1 MKKKITVLICFLVCL
16 FNNYAATDPRADSLE
31 ITRCRLNVNLA
42 DFAGKTMYAY
52 SELTVKSKLNS
63 ASHIRLD
70 LLKLTVDSVKAG
82 NVAAAYT
89 YNDSV
94 LAVQFPV
101 VLNAG
106 DSSVL
111 TIYYHGKPVQMPGDF
126 GGFYW
131 TNQYAFNI
139 GVSFLEDNHS
149 YGRVWFPCFD
159 NFVTRSLYEFYV
171 TTDTTRKALCNGLLQ
186 NTVNNGNGTQTWHW
200 KLGQT
205 IPSYLASV
213 TVSDYQLLNDTVV
226 GINGTLPVTLAARAA
241 DTTALKNSFL
251 HLKDA
256 FHIFENLFGPYS
268 FDRVG
273 YCAVPFNAG
282 AMEHA
287 TNISYMLG
295 MITGNLTYETTM
307 AHELSHHW
315 FGDLATCEEASEMW
329 LNEGWAVYCEHL
341 FLENLYNDSTAKDAI
356 RKNHEGVLRKAHID
370 DGAYYAVSGVP
381 SPQTYGRTVYDKGAE
396 VAHTLR
402 HYTNDA
408 NFFNCMKS
416 YFSLYSFTHVNSE
429 TLRDFLS
436 QCSSVD
442 YTHAFDDWVF
452 QPGFLHFS
460 LGSVKTEQTSLVNFR
475 TQLSIRQKLNH
486 AQHYGTLVPVTVT
499 YFDSLWNRIDE
510 VVYATGECTMH
521 ERNFTNFKP
530 VYVALDFHERMQDAI
545 TDEWKVLTNTGTFDF
560 GTAKAKLTVTA
571 VSDSV
576 LVRVEHNWVAPDP
589 LQTPVAGLHLH
600 DYRYWTIDGLFDTTR
615 LKADIRFDFNGTTN
629 QNNGYLDNT
638 FITTSED
645 SLVMLYR
652 PDAESEW
659 QLADSFKVNTLGSAL
674 NKVGYVTVYGL
685 QKGQYSLAIRNPNV
699 PDTVITIAPCIYS
712 SVENATKSD
721 VAFQLYPNPANDA
734 VRAEFTK
741 GDFESLLLT
750 DIQGRAM
757 YAVAVNNEETAKT
770 LSLHNLAKGFYFVS
784 LKKAGSKQF
793 VTQKLIKQ

>member
-1 MKKKITVLICFLVCL
+1 MFAGFT
-16 FNNYAATDPRADSLE
+16 ATDPRADSLE
-31 ITRCRLNVNLA
+31 ITRCRLNINLT
-42 DFAGKTMYAY
+42 DFAGKIMYGEAA
-52 SELTVKSKLNS
+52 LTVKSRVN
-63 ASHIRLD
+63 AVNFIRLD
-70 LLKLTVDSVKAG
+70 LLKLTVDSVKVG
-82 NVAAAYT
+82 NALATYT

-94 LAVQFPV
+94 LAVQFPAA
-101 VLNAG
+101 LNTG
-106 DSSVL
+106 DSSL
-111 TIYYHGKPVQMPGDF
+111 LHIYYHGKPVQMPGDF

-131 TNQYAFNI
+131 NSQYAFNI
-139 GVSFLEDNHS
+139 GVSFLENNHS

-159 NFVTRSLYEFYV
+159 NFVTRSLYEFFV

-200 KLGQT
+200 KLNQT

-213 TVSDYQLLNDTVV
+213 TVSDYELLGDTVV
-226 GINGTLPVTLAARAA
+226 GVNGTLPVTLAARAA
-241 DTTALKNSFL
+241 DTANLKNSFV

-256 FHIFENLFGPYS
+256 FHIYENLFGPYF

-273 YCAVPFNAG
+273 YCVVPFNAG

-287 TNISYMLG
+287 TNISYMQG
-295 MITGNLTYETTM
+295 MITGNTAYETTM

-315 FGDLATCEEASEMW
+315 FGNLATCEEASEMW

-341 FLENLYNDSTAKDAI
+341 FLENKYNDSTAKDAI
-356 RKNHEGVLRKAHID
+356 RKNHESVLRKAHID

-381 SPQTYGRTVYDKGAE
+381 SPQTYGKTVYDKGAD

-402 HYTNDA
+402 HYTSDIT
-408 NFFNCMKS
+408 FFNCMKS
-416 YFSLYSFTHVNSE
+416 YFSQHSFTDVNSE

-436 QCSSVD
+436 QCSQVN
-442 YTHAFDDWVF
+442 YTSAFDDWVF

-460 LGSVKTEQTSLVNFR
+460 LGSIKTEQTSLTNFR

-499 YFDSLWNRIDE
+499 YFDSLWNRVDE
-510 VVYATGECTMH
+510 VVFASGECTMH

-530 VYVALDFHERMQDAI
+530 AYVALDFYERMQDAI
-545 TDEWKVLTNTGTFDF
+545 TDEWKVITTSGNYDF
-560 GTAKAKLTVTA
+560 GTAKAKLAVTS
-571 VSDSV
+571 VTDSV

-589 LQTPVAGLHLH
+589 LQTPIAGLHLH
-600 DYRYWTIDGLFDTTR
+600 NYRYWTIDGLFDTTR
-615 LKADIRFDFNGTTN
+615 LKADVRFDFNGTTN

-645 SLVMLYR
+645 SIVMLYR

-674 NKVGYVTVYGL
+674 NKVGYVTLYGL
-685 QKGQYSLAIRNPNV
+685 RKGQYTLAIRNATI
-699 PDTVITIAPCIYS
+699 PDSAVTFVPCIYS
-712 SVENATKSD
+712 MVEEVKRGEE
-721 VAFQLYPNPANDA
+721 AFQLYPNPANDR
-734 VRAEFTK
+734 VQAEFMK

-750 DIQGRAM
+750 DLQGRVI
-757 YAVAVNNEETAKT
+757 YTLPVSGEETGKT
-770 LSLHNLAKGFYFVS
+770 VSLNNLAKGFYFVA
-784 LKKAGSKQF
+784 LKKTNSRQF
-793 VTQKLIKQ
+793 ITQKLIKQ